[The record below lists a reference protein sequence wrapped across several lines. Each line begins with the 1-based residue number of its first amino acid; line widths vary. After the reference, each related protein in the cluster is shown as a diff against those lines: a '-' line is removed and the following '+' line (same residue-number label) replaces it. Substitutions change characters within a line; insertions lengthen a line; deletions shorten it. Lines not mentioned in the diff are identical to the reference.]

1 MTERL
6 IGYGYTNSSG
16 VATMTKDASGNTIS
30 GYTGV
35 GAGEMDFKARLHD
48 DSSVQ
53 STPYTVKDCTIVDTS
68 TSENT
73 IWYNQSNASFTY
85 GSEYITL
92 SENGGNAIGRLKS
105 TNSLD
110 KTNICVEFDLYQV
123 DGATSNNVISFLS
136 TTASAYGGSYSLGN
150 LNLQKETW
158 NHIKLV
164 VDSDGYVTPNELTA
178 QKKQLSFT
186 TEKMLF
192 GFLTNGDITSV
203 RFKNFIVYPI

>member
-1 MTERL
+1 MVLRL
-6 IGYGYTNSSG
+6 IGT
-16 VATMTKDASGNTIS
+16 ATTDVNGNAVLED
-30 GYTGV
+30 GYTGT
-35 GAGEMDFKARLHD
+35 GAGLVDIVAKTTIDE
-48 DSSVQ
+48 STVV
-53 STPYTVKDCTIVDTS
+53 STPYPVKDCTIVDTS
-68 TSENT
+68 TSDNT

-85 GSEYITL
+85 GSEYITI
-92 SENGGNAIGRLKS
+92 SENGGNAIARLKS
-105 TNSLD
+105 ANSLD
-110 KTNICVEFDLYQV
+110 KTNICVEFDFYQV
-123 DGATSNNVISFLS
+123 DGATTNNVISFLS
-136 TTASAYGGSYSLGN
+136 TTASAYAGSYNLGN

-192 GFLTNGDITSV
+192 GFLTSGDITSV